1 MFGLLLGIPPDMGW
15 CHYYDHV
22 DHESPDL
29 VTTSLQDAMN
39 SWPGMS
45 RKGDVTSGF
54 LKTWKLDTQ
63 SWTKTWFISFKC
75 ELWKHFH
82 ILKTSWY
89 HTCFI
94 FHNMFFPD
102 RCFNPITSDFGRLKI
117 YGDGPRWGPVWGDF
131 ETGFWASDFRWHV
144 FHWNYG
150 NPKIHTKI
158 HTISASWSMFPIEMA
173 ICGQYF
179 QTNPHVHRFPQ
190 PQARTCEKPDPEL
203 RHDQVMDKELPM
215 RESWNL
221 KRSHWMAVW
230 YMKWY
235 RYVYT
240 YIYI

>member
-1 MFGLLLGIPPDMGW
+1 
-15 CHYYDHV
+15 
-22 DHESPDL
+22 
-29 VTTSLQDAMN
+29 
-39 SWPGMS
+39 
-45 RKGDVTSGF
+45 
-54 LKTWKLDTQ
+54 
-63 SWTKTWFISFKC
+63 
-75 ELWKHFH
+75 
-82 ILKTSWY
+82 
-89 HTCFI
+89 
-94 FHNMFFPD
+94 MFFPD
-102 RCFNPITSDFGRLKI
+102 LCFNPITSDFGRLKI

-131 ETGFWASDFRWHV
+131 ETGFWASDFRWHG

-235 RYVYT
+235 RYVYIHI
-240 YIYI
+240 YIYQDNTTNRGLTISGVKGHLRFVRWSWWSWGGLMNVLIRLLIVLPIRERQIAMGRPLSAFRKGWFWSLMKYNKT